1 MIVPTKLNK
10 NELNGLNWTLPK
22 IEQDKMLV
30 VLKTRYTYINRYNQ
44 LTQIFSNYRKRSNIE
59 LEANEEEIEIHMAI
73 IENLN
78 VDKQKILL
86 NNREKNYRVNT

>member
-78 VDKQKILL
+78 VDK
-86 NNREKNYRVNT
+86 